1 MWYTIPIIKRK
12 QGKIKMNFT
21 VTAQEAGMT
30 VKEYLRRRSV
40 SATCLR
46 TLKQKENGIT
56 RNGTHCTVRAV
67 LQEGDCLC
75 IAVED
80 HMTTDR
86 TPLTA
91 SQTVPILYED
101 DDVLVVDK
109 PWGMPTHQSHG
120 HRGDTLSDVVLSMPN
135 APTVFRAVNR
145 LDADTSGVVLLARN
159 RLAANFLCARMAA
172 GEIQKEYLAIVEK
185 TPASPS
191 GKMIDYIAREGESII
206 RRVTVAEGEG
216 DYAEADYET
225 VSVHGAYTLLR
236 LLPKTG
242 RTHQLRVQLSSRGMP
257 IVGDDFYGGS
267 TALARQALHAA
278 RLTFP
283 HPNGSVITV
292 KSDLPRD
299 MLEILKKETP

>member
-1 MWYTIPIIKRK
+1 
-12 QGKIKMNFT
+12 
-21 VTAQEAGMT
+21 MT

-46 TLKQKENGIT
+46 ALKQRENGIM
-56 RNGTHCTVRAV
+56 RNGMHCTVRAV
-67 LQEGDCLC
+67 LEEGDLLS
-75 IAVED
+75 IALED
-80 HMTTDR
+80 DATTAHM
-86 TPLTA
+86 PLTSA
-91 SQTVPILYED
+91 CTISVLYED
-101 DDVLVVDK
+101 ADILVVEK

-120 HRGDTLSDVVLSMPN
+120 HRGDTLSDAVLSMPN
-135 APTVFRAVNR
+135 APSVFRAINR
-145 LDADTSGVVLLARN
+145 LDVDTSGVVLLARN

-185 TPASPS
+185 APDPPC

-225 VSVHGAYTLLR
+225 VSTHGGYTLLR

-242 RTHQLRVQLSSRGMP
+242 RTHQLRVQLASRGMP

-267 TALARQALHAA
+267 TVLARQALHAA

-283 HPNGSVITV
+283 HPNGNVIMV
-292 KSDLPRD
+292 NSDLPKD
-299 MLEILKKETP
+299 MVEILKKEML

>member
-1 MWYTIPIIKRK
+1 MD
-12 QGKIKMNFT
+12 FT

-46 TLKQKENGIT
+46 SLKRKENGIT

-67 LQEGDCLC
+67 LEAGDRLS

-80 HMTTDR
+80 ADAVTR
-86 TPLTA
+86 APLA
-91 SQTVPILYED
+91 VSRAVPILYED
-101 DDVLVVDK
+101 ADVLVVEK

-120 HRGDTLSDVVLSMPN
+120 HRGDTLADVVLSMPQ
-135 APTVFRAVNR
+135 APSVFRAVNR
-145 LDADTSGVVLLARN
+145 LDADTSGVVLLARH
-159 RLAANFLCARMAA
+159 RLAANFLCASMAE
-172 GEIQKEYLAIVEK
+172 GEIQKEYLAIVEGV
-185 TPASPS
+185 PEPRN

-206 RRVTVAEGEG
+206 RRVTVSEGEG

-225 VSVHGAYTLLR
+225 VSTHGRYTLLR

-242 RTHQLRVQLSSRGMP
+242 RTHQLRVQLASRGMP

-267 TALARQALHAA
+267 LALERQALHAA
-278 RLTFP
+278 RLTFIL
-283 HPNGSVITV
+283 PNGSEVTV
-292 KSDLPRD
+292 RSDLPKD
-299 MLEILKKETP
+299 MTEILEKETD